1 MHGHHTKPLVSSL
14 HHKEIALTSYRHC
27 LSLPIH
33 STTSLIQYIG
43 KPNHD
48 ENMKADCLPPATN
61 LARISTSQL
70 HPGLLSDAE
79 LLCNLLFPGNPDGDG
94 VFQAESLLKNFG
106 GLRGLQMAS
115 RMATNEREGLDDQA
129 ANQIRLMHEMVH
141 RQLKQSLQRG
151 ISLTSPAMTMEYLQ
165 TVLRDRRREIFTCL
179 FLDTRHRVIAAED
192 LFQGSIDGACV
203 YPRIV
208 AERALRLSAAA
219 VIVAHNHPSGVSEP
233 SLADQAITRR
243 LKDALLLLEI
253 RLLDH
258 FVVGDGPPV
267 SMASRGML

>member
-1 MHGHHTKPLVSSL
+1 M
-14 HHKEIALTSYRHC
+14 
-27 LSLPIH
+27 
-33 STTSLIQYIG
+33 
-43 KPNHD
+43 KPN
-48 ENMKADCLPPATN
+48 N
-61 LARISTSQL
+61 LKIDIHQQVPMQSLQ
-70 HPGLLSDAE
+70 PGTLSDTE
-79 LLCNLLFPGNPDGDG
+79 LLCHLLWQGQNVPQNRQHADNLL
-94 VFQAESLLKNFG
+94 QRFG
-106 GLRGLQMAS
+106 GLRGLQIAC
-115 RMATNEREGLDDQA
+115 RLPTKEREGLDDQTA
-129 ANQIRLMHEMVH
+129 IHIRLAHELVQ

-165 TVLRDRRREIFTCL
+165 TVLRDHSREIFTCL
-179 FLDTRHRVIAAED
+179 FLDTRHRVIATED

>member
-1 MHGHHTKPLVSSL
+1 MKTAQTLSVKKP
-14 HHKEIALTSYRHC
+14 AQRQARFQPGTLT
-27 LSLPIH
+27 
-33 STTSLIQYIG
+33 
-43 KPNHD
+43 
-48 ENMKADCLPPATN
+48 
-61 LARISTSQL
+61 
-70 HPGLLSDAE
+70 DAE
-79 LLCNLLFPGNPDGDG
+79 LLGKLLYPGRSHTSG
-94 VFQAESLLKNFG
+94 QRLAESLLQRFG
-106 GLRGLQMAS
+106 GLRGLQIAS
-115 RMATNEREGLDDQA
+115 RLATAEREGLDDKA
-129 ANQIRLMHEMVH
+129 AALMRLAHELVR
-141 RQLKQSLQRG
+141 RQLKQTLQRG
-151 ISLTSPAMTMEYLQ
+151 VSLTSPAMTMEYLQ
-165 TVLRDRRREIFTCL
+165 TVLRDRNREIFTCL
-179 FLDTRHRVIAAED
+179 FLDTRHRVISSEN

-203 YPRIV
+203 YPRVV

>member
-1 MHGHHTKPLVSSL
+1 MKLTHVQPEANRNPSQARLQLSSL
-14 HHKEIALTSYRHC
+14 T
-27 LSLPIH
+27 
-33 STTSLIQYIG
+33 
-43 KPNHD
+43 
-48 ENMKADCLPPATN
+48 
-61 LARISTSQL
+61 
-70 HPGLLSDAE
+70 DAE
-79 LLCNLLFPGNPDGDG
+79 LLSRLLHPNGSQTKANR
-94 VFQAESLLKNFG
+94 QAEGLLKRFG
-106 GLRGLQMAS
+106 GLRGLQIAS
-115 RMATNEREGLDDQA
+115 RLATGEREGLDDSTA
-129 ANQIRLMHEMVH
+129 VLIRLSHELVR

-151 ISLTSPAMTMEYLQ
+151 VSLTSPAMTMEYLQ
-165 TVLRDRRREIFTCL
+165 TVLRDRNREIFTCL
-179 FLDTRHRVIAAED
+179 FLDTRHRVIASEN

-203 YPRIV
+203 YPRVV

>member
-1 MHGHHTKPLVSSL
+1 M
-14 HHKEIALTSYRHC
+14 
-27 LSLPIH
+27 
-33 STTSLIQYIG
+33 
-43 KPNHD
+43 KPNNSSPGD
-48 ENMKADCLPPATN
+48 NDNRSQARFQPASLT
-61 LARISTSQL
+61 
-70 HPGLLSDAE
+70 DAE
-79 LLCNLLFPGNPDGDG
+79 LLSKLLYPGKPRTKSERL
-94 VFQAESLLKNFG
+94 AESLLQNFG
-106 GLRGLQMAS
+106 GLRGLQIAS
-115 RMATNEREGLDDQA
+115 RLSACEREGLDDKA
-129 ANQIRLMHEMVH
+129 AALIRLTHELVR

-151 ISLTSPAMTMEYLQ
+151 VSLTSPAMTMEYLQ
-165 TVLRDRRREIFTCL
+165 TVLRDRNREIFTCL
-179 FLDTRHRVIAAED
+179 FLDTRHRVIASEN

-203 YPRIV
+203 YPRVV

>member
-1 MHGHHTKPLVSSL
+1 MKSNNSKAMQNP
-14 HHKEIALTSYRHC
+14 ALS
-27 LSLPIH
+27 PVW
-33 STTSLIQYIG
+33 
-43 KPNHD
+43 PV
-48 ENMKADCLPPATN
+48 EPAT
-61 LARISTSQL
+61 LTDSE
-70 HPGLLSDAE
+70 LLSE
-79 LLCNLLFPGNPDGDG
+79 LFQGYEHCERQEQQYDEQWADQLL
-94 VFQAESLLKNFG
+94 QSFG
-106 GLRGLQMAS
+106 GLRGLTIAS
-115 RMATNEREGLDDQA
+115 RKPSDERVGLDDRS
-129 ANQIRLMHEMVH
+129 ANRLCVVMEIVR
-141 RQLKQSLQRG
+141 RQLQQGLQRG

-165 TVLRDRRREIFTCL
+165 SILRDRSREIFTCL
-179 FLDTRHRVIAAED
+179 FLDTRHRVIAVEN

-203 YPRIV
+203 YPRVV
-208 AERALRLSAAA
+208 AERALRLNAAA

>member
-1 MHGHHTKPLVSSL
+1 MNSSSL
-14 HHKEIALTSYRHC
+14 QPKNHQNPPPLLFQPGS
-27 LSLPIH
+27 LSDVELL
-33 STTSLIQYIG
+33 SMLLYQG
-43 KPNHD
+43 KPSAQGSRRS
-48 ENMKADCLPPATN
+48 EK
-61 LARISTSQL
+61 
-70 HPGLLSDAE
+70 LLQ
-79 LLCNLLFPGNPDGDG
+79 C
-94 VFQAESLLKNFG
+94 FG
-106 GLRGLQMAS
+106 GLRGLQIAS
-115 RMATNEREGLDDQA
+115 RLATDEREGLDDRA
-129 ANQIRLMHEMVH
+129 ATQLRLAHELVR

-151 ISLTSPAMTMEYLQ
+151 VSLTSPAMTMEYLQ

-179 FLDTRHRVIAAED
+179 FLDTRHRVITSEN

-203 YPRIV
+203 YPRVV

>member
-1 MHGHHTKPLVSSL
+1 MKPGSQ
-14 HHKEIALTSYRHC
+14 AL
-27 LSLPIH
+27 
-33 STTSLIQYIG
+33 
-43 KPNHD
+43 NHRQSH
-48 ENMKADCLPPATN
+48 PPSVFRA
-61 LARISTSQL
+61 AS
-70 HPGLLSDAE
+70 LSDAE
-79 LLCNLLFPGNPDGDG
+79 LLCKLLFPGKSRRQNI
-94 VFQAESLLKNFG
+94 QRAEVLLRRFG
-106 GLRGLQMAS
+106 GLRGLWIAS
-115 RMATNEREGLDDQA
+115 RLATDEREGLEDQA
-129 ANQIRLMHEMVH
+129 AVRIRLANELVR

-151 ISLTSPAMTMEYLQ
+151 VSLTSPAITMEYLQ
-165 TVLRDRRREIFTCL
+165 TVLKDRKREIFTCL
-179 FLDTRHRVIAAED
+179 FLDTRHRVIASED

-203 YPRIV
+203 YPRVV

>member
-1 MHGHHTKPLVSSL
+1 MV
-14 HHKEIALTSYRHC
+14 TSQLKIY
-27 LSLPIH
+27 
-33 STTSLIQYIG
+33 
-43 KPNHD
+43 
-48 ENMKADCLPPATN
+48 NMKANSLLKDH
-61 LARISTSQL
+61 
-70 HPGLLSDAE
+70 HPSDPQAHFQPDLLSDTE
-79 LLCNLLFPGNPDGDG
+79 LLSQLLNPDEPGDEG
-94 VFQAESLLKNFG
+94 TRQAESLLRSFG
-106 GLRGLQMAS
+106 SLRGLQMAS
-115 RMATNEREGLDDQA
+115 RLLADQRKGLDDRTA
-129 ANQIRLMHEMVH
+129 RQIRLAHEFVR
-141 RQLKQSLQRG
+141 RQLKQTLQRG

-165 TVLRDRRREIFTCL
+165 TVLRDRNREIFTCL
-179 FLDTRHRVIAAED
+179 FLDTRHRVIASEN

-203 YPRIV
+203 YPRVV

-243 LKDALLLLEI
+243 LKDALMLLEI

>member
-1 MHGHHTKPLVSSL
+1 MKTGHTRPRENDGRSASAPRPD
-14 HHKEIALTSYRHC
+14 ALT
-27 LSLPIH
+27 
-33 STTSLIQYIG
+33 
-43 KPNHD
+43 D
-48 ENMKADCLPPATN
+48 V
-61 LARISTSQL
+61 
-70 HPGLLSDAE
+70 E
-79 LLCNLLFPGNPDGDG
+79 LLGFLLYPRRKK
-94 VFQAESLLKNFG
+94 AERERMAGYLLQCFG
-106 GLRGLQMAS
+106 GLRGLQVAS
-115 RMATNEREGLDDQA
+115 RRTASEREGLDDRA
-129 ANQIRLMHEMVH
+129 ARLIRLSNELVR
-141 RQLKQSLQRG
+141 RQLRQSLERG
-151 ISLTSPAMTMEYLQ
+151 VSLTSPAVTMEYLQ
-165 TVLRDRRREIFTCL
+165 TVLQDRNREIFTCL
-179 FLDTRHRVIAAED
+179 FLDTRHRVIASED

-203 YPRIV
+203 YPRVV

>member
-1 MHGHHTKPLVSSL
+1 MVSTQTQS
-14 HHKEIALTSYRHC
+14 IATEARSTACFQPRLLT
-27 LSLPIH
+27 
-33 STTSLIQYIG
+33 
-43 KPNHD
+43 
-48 ENMKADCLPPATN
+48 
-61 LARISTSQL
+61 
-70 HPGLLSDAE
+70 DAE
-79 LLCNLLFPGNPDGDG
+79 LLRKLLYPGKPK
-94 VFQAESLLKNFG
+94 AENSRKAEDLLQGFD
-106 GLRGLQMAS
+106 GLRGLQIAS
-115 RMATNEREGLDDQA
+115 RLNPGERQGLDDKTAVLIQLA
-129 ANQIRLMHEMVH
+129 HELVR
-141 RQLKQSLQRG
+141 RQLKESLKRG
-151 ISLTSPAMTMEYLQ
+151 VSLTSPAMTMDYLQ
-165 TVLRDRRREIFTCL
+165 TVLRDRKREIFTCL
-179 FLDTRHRVIAAED
+179 FLDTRHRVIASED

-203 YPRIV
+203 YPRVV

>member
-1 MHGHHTKPLVSSL
+1 MKPVQ
-14 HHKEIALTSYRHC
+14 ALSVY
-27 LSLPIH
+27 
-33 STTSLIQYIG
+33 
-43 KPNHD
+43 KP
-48 ENMKADCLPPATN
+48 AQRR
-61 LARISTSQL
+61 ARFQ
-70 HPGLLSDAE
+70 PGALSDAE
-79 LLCNLLFPGNPDGDG
+79 LLGKLLYPGKSNTAS
-94 VFQAESLLKNFG
+94 QRLAESLLQRFG
-106 GLRGLQMAS
+106 GLRGLQVAS
-115 RMATNEREGLDDQA
+115 RLSTAEREGLDDKA
-129 ANQIRLMHEMVH
+129 AALMRLAHELVH
-141 RQLKQSLQRG
+141 RQLKQTLQRG
-151 ISLTSPAMTMEYLQ
+151 VSLTSPAMTMEYLQ
-165 TVLRDRRREIFTCL
+165 TVLRDRNREIFTCL
-179 FLDTRHRVIAAED
+179 FLDTRHRVISSEN

-203 YPRIV
+203 YPRVV

>member
-1 MHGHHTKPLVSSL
+1 MIKRSF
-14 HHKEIALTSYRHC
+14 KD
-27 LSLPIH
+27 
-33 STTSLIQYIG
+33 
-43 KPNHD
+43 K
-48 ENMKADCLPPATN
+48 NMKTNSLNADK
-61 LARISTSQL
+61 
-70 HPGLLSDAE
+70 HPQQPVTPFQPHLLSDAE
-79 LLCNLLFPGNPDGDG
+79 LLGRLLYPGTAPDPGIR
-94 VFQAESLLKNFG
+94 FAETLLQSFG
-106 GLRGLQMAS
+106 GLRELQVAS
-115 RMATNEREGLDDQA
+115 RLTTEEREGFDDHA
-129 ANQIRLMHEMVH
+129 AMQIRLAQELVR

-151 ISLTSPAMTMEYLQ
+151 VSLTSPAMTMEYLQ
-165 TVLRDRRREIFTCL
+165 TLLRDRRREIFTCL
-179 FLDTRHRVIAAED
+179 FLDTRHRVIASED

>member
-1 MHGHHTKPLVSSL
+1 MKP
-14 HHKEIALTSYRHC
+14 
-27 LSLPIH
+27 
-33 STTSLIQYIG
+33 TSLQTG
-43 KPNHD
+43 DRQNQVTTHT
-48 ENMKADCLPPATN
+48 PPG
-61 LARISTSQL
+61 S
-70 HPGLLSDAE
+70 LSDAE
-79 LLCNLLFPGNPDGDG
+79 LLGRLLYHGGRHGQNIRR
-94 VFQAESLLKNFG
+94 AESLLQKFG
-106 GLRGLQMAS
+106 GLRELQIACRQS
-115 RMATNEREGLDDQA
+115 ADQREGLDDQA
-129 ANQIRLMHEMVH
+129 AAQIQLAHELVS

-151 ISLTSPAMTMEYLQ
+151 VSLTSPAMTMEYLQ
-165 TVLRDRRREIFTCL
+165 TVLRDRNREIFTCL
-179 FLDTRHRVIAAED
+179 FLDTRHRVIASED

-208 AERALRLSAAA
+208 AERAIRLSAAA

>member
-1 MHGHHTKPLVSSL
+1 MMKLANP
-14 HHKEIALTSYRHC
+14 
-27 LSLPIH
+27 
-33 STTSLIQYIG
+33 TTSNCKKELQQ
-43 KPNHD
+43 
-48 ENMKADCLPPATN
+48 CFQTTTLT
-61 LARISTSQL
+61 
-70 HPGLLSDAE
+70 DAE
-79 LLCNLLFPGNPDGDG
+79 LLGKLLYPGHSHSRSK
-94 VFQAESLLKNFG
+94 QRAERLLKGFG
-106 GLRGLQMAS
+106 SLRGLQIAS
-115 RMATNEREGLDDQA
+115 RLSTCEREGLDDSSA
-129 ANQIRLMHEMVH
+129 ILIRLAHELVR

-151 ISLTSPAMTMEYLQ
+151 VSLTSPAMTLEYLQ
-165 TVLRDRRREIFTCL
+165 TVLRDRNREIFTCL
-179 FLDTRHRVIAAED
+179 FLDTRHRVIAAEN

-203 YPRIV
+203 YPRVV
-208 AERALRLSAAA
+208 AERALRLNAAA

>member
-1 MHGHHTKPLVSSL
+1 MPTSNAKMKPVNVDSRPES
-14 HHKEIALTSYRHC
+14 C
-27 LSLPIH
+27 LQSAQAI
-33 STTSLIQYIG
+33 
-43 KPNHD
+43 
-48 ENMKADCLPPATN
+48 
-61 LARISTSQL
+61 
-70 HPGLLSDAE
+70 HPGSLSDAE
-79 LLCNLLFPGNPDGDG
+79 LLTQLLSPGVLNGQDVHP
-94 VFQAESLLKNFG
+94 AERLLQSFD
-106 GLRGLQMAS
+106 GLRGLQIAS
-115 RMATNEREGLDDQA
+115 RLPKHERTGLDDHLAMQLRVA
-129 ANQIRLMHEMVH
+129 QELVS

-151 ISLTSPAMTMEYLQ
+151 VSLTSPATTMEYLQ

-179 FLDTRHRVIAAED
+179 FLDTRHRVLAAED

-203 YPRIV
+203 YPRVV

>member
-1 MHGHHTKPLVSSL
+1 MNSSHPQSIINKNQL
-14 HHKEIALTSYRHC
+14 PTLLQPSLLT
-27 LSLPIH
+27 
-33 STTSLIQYIG
+33 
-43 KPNHD
+43 
-48 ENMKADCLPPATN
+48 
-61 LARISTSQL
+61 
-70 HPGLLSDAE
+70 DAE
-79 LLCNLLFPGNPDGDG
+79 LLGRLLYPDKQKGR
-94 VFQAESLLKNFG
+94 QRAEDLLQRFG
-106 GLRGLQMAS
+106 GLRGLQIAS
-115 RMATNEREGLDDQA
+115 RLSTDERQGLDDETA
-129 ANQIRLMHEMVH
+129 AQVRIAYELVR
-141 RQLKQSLQRG
+141 RQLKQSLARG

-165 TVLRDRRREIFTCL
+165 TVLRDRKREIFTCL
-179 FLDTRHRVIAAED
+179 FLDTRHRVIASEN

-203 YPRIV
+203 YPRVV

>member
-1 MHGHHTKPLVSSL
+1 MKPSNRSQRYLQ
-14 HHKEIALTSYRHC
+14 
-27 LSLPIH
+27 P
-33 STTSLIQYIG
+33 TSL
-43 KPNHD
+43 
-48 ENMKADCLPPATN
+48 T
-61 LARISTSQL
+61 
-70 HPGLLSDAE
+70 DAE
-79 LLCNLLFPGNPDGDG
+79 LLSKLLHPGSPRLKSKQ
-94 VFQAESLLKNFG
+94 QAEILLQNFS
-106 GLRGLQMAS
+106 GLRGLQIAS
-115 RMATNEREGLDDQA
+115 RLPADERQGLDDKTA
-129 ANQIRLMHEMVH
+129 ILILLAHELVR

-151 ISLTSPAMTMEYLQ
+151 VSLTSPAMTMEYLQ
-165 TVLRDRRREIFTCL
+165 TVLRDRNREIFTCL
-179 FLDTRHRVIAAED
+179 FLDTRHRVIASEN

-203 YPRIV
+203 YPRVV

>member
-1 MHGHHTKPLVSSL
+1 MNLSMKPEPTK
-14 HHKEIALTSYRHC
+14 TSKRRC
-27 LSLPIH
+27 
-33 STTSLIQYIG
+33 G
-43 KPNHD
+43 AR
-48 ENMKADCLPPATN
+48 ADF
-61 LARISTSQL
+61 Q
-70 HPGLLSDAE
+70 PGLLTDAE
-79 LLCNLLFPGNPDGDG
+79 LLGGLLFAGSSK
-94 VFQAESLLKNFG
+94 AESKRKAETLLQRFG
-106 GLRGLQMAS
+106 GLRGLQVAS
-115 RMATNEREGLDDQA
+115 RQAPDERPGLDDRA
-129 ANQIRLMHEMVH
+129 AVLIRTAQELIR
-141 RQLKQSLQRG
+141 RQLQQTLRRG
-151 ISLTSPAMTMEYLQ
+151 VSLTSPASTVDYLQ
-165 TVLRDRRREIFTCL
+165 TVLKDRRREVFTCL
-179 FLDTRHRVIAAED
+179 FLDTRHRVIASEE

-203 YPRIV
+203 YPRVV